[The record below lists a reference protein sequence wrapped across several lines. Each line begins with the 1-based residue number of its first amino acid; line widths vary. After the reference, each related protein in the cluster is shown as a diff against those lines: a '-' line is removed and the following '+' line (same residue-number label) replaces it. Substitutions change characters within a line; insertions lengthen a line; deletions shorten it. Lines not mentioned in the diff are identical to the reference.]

1 MVSKKVMSGSA
12 FGAVILIAGA
22 RLKMDSLEGT
32 IWPWI
37 VVGVCAVIFGIY
49 VFLIWRE
56 ERADKAALT
65 LVNSKG
71 QENKWDRKALGLD
84 GGKPIYVD
92 DLPSVVTCVKDSL
105 ESDDG
110 GRGDSG
116 A

>member
-1 MVSKKVMSGSA
+1 
-12 FGAVILIAGA
+12 
-22 RLKMDSLEGT
+22 MDSLEGT

-92 DLPSVVTCVKDSL
+92 DLPSVVTDSKKH
-105 ESDDG
+105 EEDSPDSDSEDG
-110 GRGDSG
+110 RE
-116 A
+116 